1 MRAGPRLADF
11 ADRAASTLRSFG
23 ALGDL
28 PPGPPEPAALQT
40 VQWIARPTAF
50 MRRCRDRYGPTV
62 TLRFVGAG
70 PLVSFSA
77 PDAVK
82 EIFTGP
88 ADALYAGEAN
98 IVLQPLLGDHSVLLL
113 DGDKHMRQ
121 RRLLLPP
128 FHGQRMRTYGETIRD
143 ATLRSIAR
151 WPRGEVFAA
160 HDHTQQITLEVIQR
174 AVFGLD
180 DDDDIARFGRAL
192 AELLDQVSNPLLLIP
207 LFRMDFGRYSPGSIL
222 TRRLEALDALLFG
235 LIRRRRR
242 EDRTGREDILSMLLD
257 ARDEDGEA
265 MTDQELRDELMT
277 LLVAGHETTATSLA
291 WTFHRLLENPDAL
304 ERAVTEVRDAF
315 GDGPIDP
322 DAVRGL
328 RWLDAVAKETLRLNP
343 VIPAVG
349 RRLQRP
355 MRLGGVNLPAGAVAL
370 PNIYLTHRNPSA
382 WPDPDRFDPSRFLD
396 RKPSPYAFFPFGG
409 GIRRCIGMAFALY
422 EMQVALATV
431 LSKVRL
437 ERAPGVRVHL
447 VRRSITFAPSGGMPM
462 IARDL

>member
-1 MRAGPRLADF
+1 MWVDIAE
-11 ADRAASTLRSFG
+11 RAASTLRRFG
-23 ALGDL
+23 ELGEL

-40 VQWIARPTAF
+40 AQWMVRPTAF
-50 MRRCRDRYGPTV
+50 LRRCRDRYGPTF
-62 TLRFVGAG
+62 TMRFLGSG
-70 PLVSFSA
+70 PFVSFSE
-77 PDAVK
+77 PEAVK

-88 ADALYAGEAN
+88 SDALFAGEAN

-113 DGDKHMRQ
+113 DGAKHMRQ

-128 FHGQRMRTYGETIRD
+128 FHGQRMRAYGETIRD
-143 ATLRSIAR
+143 ATLRSIGG

-160 HDHTQQITLEVIQR
+160 HDRTQQITLEVIQR

-180 DDDDIARFGRAL
+180 DDDDIDNFGRAL
-192 AELLDQVSNPLLLIP
+192 AQLLDQVSNPILLLP
-207 LFRMDFGRYSPGSIL
+207 AFRWDFGRLSPGGIL
-222 TRRLEALDALLFG
+222 ARRLEALDAMLFG
-235 LIRRRRR
+235 LIGRRRR
-242 EDRTGREDILSMLLD
+242 EGRQDREDILSMLLE

-291 WTFHRLLENPDAL
+291 WTFHRLLRHPEAL
-304 ERAVTEVRDAF
+304 ERAVAEVDDAF

-322 DAVRGL
+322 DGVREL
-328 RWLDAVAKETLRLNP
+328 PWLAAVAKETLRLNP

-349 RRLQRP
+349 RKLQRP
-355 MRLGGVNLPAGAVAL
+355 MRIGGLDLPPGAIAL
-370 PNIYLTHRNPSA
+370 PNIYLTHRNPRV
-382 WPDPDRFDPSRFLD
+382 WPDPDRFSPSRFLD
-396 RKPSPYAFFPFGG
+396 DKPTPYAFFPFGG

-437 ERAPGVRVHL
+437 SPAPGVRVRL
-447 VRRSITFAPSGGMPM
+447 VRRSITFAPSHGMPL
-462 IARDL
+462 IANER

>member
-1 MRAGPRLADF
+1 MQAEHRWIAIAE
-11 ADRAASTLRSFG
+11 RAASKLRSLGELG
-23 ALGDL
+23 AL

-40 VQWIARPTAF
+40 VQWMARPTVF
-50 MRRCRDRYGPTV
+50 LRRCRDRYGPTF
-62 TLRFVGAG
+62 TLRFLGAG
-70 PLVSFSA
+70 PFVSFSE

-88 ADALYAGEAN
+88 ADALFAGEAN
-98 IVLQPLLGDHSVLLL
+98 VVLQPLLGDHSVLLL
-113 DGDKHMRQ
+113 DGAKHMRQ

-128 FHGQRMRTYGETIRD
+128 FHGQRMRAYGETIRD
-143 ATLRSIAR
+143 ATLRSVAD

-180 DDDDIARFGRAL
+180 DDGDIARFARTL
-192 AELLDQVSNPLLLIP
+192 AELLDQVSNPLLLLPI
-207 LFRMDFGRYSPGSIL
+207 FRMDLGRYSPGAVL
-222 TRRLEALDALLFG
+222 TRRLDALDAMLFG

-242 EDRTGREDILSMLLD
+242 EGREGREDILSMLLD

-291 WTFHRLLENPDAL
+291 WTFHRLLAHPETL
-304 ERAVTEVRDAF
+304 ERAVAEVRDAF
-315 GDGPIDP
+315 GGGPIDP
-322 DAVRGL
+322 DGVREL
-328 RWLDAVAKETLRLNP
+328 PWLAAVAKETLRLNP

-355 MRLGGVNLPAGAVAL
+355 MRLGGVNLPAGAIAL
-370 PNIYLTHRNPSA
+370 PNIYLAHRNPRA
-382 WPDPDRFDPSRFLD
+382 WREPDRFDPTRFLED
-396 RKPSPYAFFPFGG
+396 KPSPYAFFPFGG

-422 EMQVALATV
+422 EMQVVLATV

-437 ERAPGVRVHL
+437 RPAPGVRVRV
-447 VRRSITFAPSGGMPM
+447 VRRAITFAPSHGMPM
-462 IARDL
+462 VVTDV